1 MKRKYGELHL
11 RINEILE
18 EKGISKTRICKDMDI
33 PRSNSVFFLVITK
46 NAWLAI
52 YNVCMMKVIIK
63 NNFYDWQ
70 KSYTGI
76 L

>member
-33 PRSNSVFFLVITK
+33 PRSNFNRYFRDECSRLDVGFLCKLCYYLEVDMGELVEYK
-46 NAWLAI
+46 KPL
-52 YNVCMMKVIIK
+52 
-63 NNFYDWQ
+63 
-70 KSYTGI
+70 S
-76 L
+76 

>member
-33 PRSNSVFFLVITK
+33 PRSNF
-46 NAWLAI
+46 NR
-52 YNVCMMKVIIK
+52 Y
-63 NNFYDWQ
+63 
-70 KSYTGI
+70 
-76 L
+76 